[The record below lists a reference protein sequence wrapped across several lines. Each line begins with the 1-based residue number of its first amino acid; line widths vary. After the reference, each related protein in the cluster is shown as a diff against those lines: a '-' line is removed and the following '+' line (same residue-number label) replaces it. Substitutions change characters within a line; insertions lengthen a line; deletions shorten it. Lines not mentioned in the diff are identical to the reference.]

1 MCVCL
6 CCLCESATVRV
17 CVTLWLCVVC
27 KCCRC
32 AWECVCVCGSLSACV
47 RVCLGECVCYVW
59 CVCVF
64 VYGVCESVCNCFSV
78 VRMCMYIFTV

>member
-1 MCVCL
+1 M
-6 CCLCESATVRV
+6 
-17 CVTLWLCVVC
+17 
-27 KCCRC
+27 
-32 AWECVCVCGSLSACV
+32 CVCGSLSACV

>member
-1 MCVCL
+1 MG
-6 CCLCESATVRV
+6 
-17 CVTLWLCVVC
+17 
-27 KCCRC
+27 
-32 AWECVCVCGSLSACV
+32 GSLSACV

-78 VRMCMYIFTV
+78 VCMCMSICTV

>member
-1 MCVCL
+1 MWCV
-6 CCLCESATVRV
+6 SVADVRGS
-17 CVTLWLCVVC
+17 
-27 KCCRC
+27 
-32 AWECVCVCGSLSACV
+32 VCVCGSLSACV

-64 VYGVCESVCNCFSV
+64 VYGGCESVCNCFSV

>member
-1 MCVCL
+1 M
-6 CCLCESATVRV
+6 
-17 CVTLWLCVVC
+17 
-27 KCCRC
+27 
-32 AWECVCVCGSLSACV
+32 CVCGSLSACV

-78 VRMCMYIFTV
+78 VRMCMYICTV